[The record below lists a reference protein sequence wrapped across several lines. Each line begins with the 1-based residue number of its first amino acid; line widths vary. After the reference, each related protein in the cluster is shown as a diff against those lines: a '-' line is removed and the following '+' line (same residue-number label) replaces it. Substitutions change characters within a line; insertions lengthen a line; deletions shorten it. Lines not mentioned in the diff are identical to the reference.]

1 MERPLT
7 AESCPT
13 CGHSR
18 RSDGGGLGGGGSNS
32 GSSILHVSYV
42 NGSEVP
48 NGGTNANANAAP
60 KFEKSPTSPPG
71 DLVMAA
77 RSSQVRERERVR
89 VVLGVGL
96 IHVLG
101 LSVHV
106 KAFHRLKGEFREALL
121 LYTTSN

>member
-13 CGHSR
+13 CGHS

-48 NGGTNANANAAP
+48 NGGTNAAAP
-60 KFEKSPTSPPG
+60 KFEKSPTSPG

-77 RSSQVRERERVR
+77 RSSQVRERER
-89 VVLGVGL
+89 
-96 IHVLG
+96 
-101 LSVHV
+101 
-106 KAFHRLKGEFREALL
+106 E
-121 LYTTSN
+121 